1 MNKEEILQ
9 NYRIEKLKAHHK
21 LNDFNCEKEG
31 LNKFLK
37 EDALEQQENNFNVT
51 YLAIYEDIIIGYYSL
66 LADYIHLKEV
76 DFPIKK
82 EFKNAPAIK
91 IGRLA
96 RDINFKGCGLGEELL
111 DNIYNQIL
119 KCKNV
124 FGIKYIT
131 VDSYVTARHF
141 YKKNRFLYI
150 NKINKKKLKKAEE
163 RNPNSTVV
171 MYKDVKRINI

>member
-1 MNKEEILQ
+1 M
-9 NYRIEKLKAHHK
+9 
-21 LNDFNCEKEG
+21 
-31 LNKFLK
+31 NKFLK

-51 YLAIYEDIIIGYYSL
+51 YLAIHNDIIIGYYSL

-76 DFPIKK
+76 DFSVNK

-96 RDINFKGCGLGEELL
+96 RDLDFKGYRLGEELL
-111 DNIYNQIL
+111 DNLYNQIL

-131 VDSYVTARHF
+131 VDSYVTARQF
-141 YKKNRFLYI
+141 YNNNRFLYI
-150 NKINKKKLKKAEE
+150 NKVNITKLKKAEK
-163 RNPNSTVV
+163 RNPKVLW
-171 MYKDVKRINI
+171 

>member
-1 MNKEEILQ
+1 MNKEEIMQ
-9 NYRIEKLKAHHK
+9 KYRIEKLKPHHY
-21 LNDFNCEKEG
+21 LDDFDCEKKG

-51 YLAIYEDIIIGYYSL
+51 YLAIHNDIILGYYSL

-76 DFPIKK
+76 DFSVNK

-96 RDINFKGCGLGEELL
+96 RDIDFKGYGLGEELL

-141 YKKNRFLYI
+141 YNNNRFLYI
-150 NKINKKKLKKAEE
+150 NNVNITKLKKAEK

-171 MYKDVKRINI
+171 MYKDVKKI

>member
-1 MNKEEILQ
+1 MQK
-9 NYRIEKLKAHHK
+9 YRIEKLKPHHY
-21 LNDFNCEKEG
+21 LDDFDCEKKG

-51 YLAIYEDIIIGYYSL
+51 YLAIYDDIIIGYYSL

-76 DFPIKK
+76 DFSVNK

-96 RDINFKGCGLGEELL
+96 RDIDFKGYGLGEELL
-111 DNIYNQIL
+111 DNLYNQIL

-131 VDSYVTARHF
+131 VDSYVTARQF
-141 YKKNRFLYI
+141 YNNNRFFI
-150 NKINKKKLKKAEE
+150 HQ
-163 RNPNSTVV
+163 
-171 MYKDVKRINI
+171 